1 MVLSWVNRNEK
12 RTTRG
17 TGFPCLG
24 LAHVQA
30 HFLLSQWKADQ
41 NKHKSFISSFLFPSP
56 ATQTDLYEWKYLL
69 HYFLINYLIL
79 WRNCWETKKKKKKR
93 HFSLSVYLLIFLVES
108 FFFFFLSLSYPP
120 KERRDAWRSLLK
132 IHKPLWIMSEL

>member
-69 HYFLINYLIL
+69 HCFLINYLIL
-79 WRNCWETKKKKKKR
+79 WRNCWETKKKKKKKAFFTFCVFVNI
-93 HFSLSVYLLIFLVES
+93 FSRV
-108 FFFFFLSLSYPP
+108 FFFFFSYHSLIPQKREEMHEGHY
-120 KERRDAWRSLLK
+120 WRF
-132 IHKPLWIMSEL
+132 INHCE

>member
-79 WRNCWETKKKKKKR
+79 WRNCWETKKKKKKKAFFTFCVFVNI
-93 HFSLSVYLLIFLVES
+93 FSRV
-108 FFFFFLSLSYPP
+108 FFFFFLITLLSP
-120 KERRDAWRSLLK
+120 KREKRCMKVTTEDS
-132 IHKPLWIMSEL
+132 

>member
-79 WRNCWETKKKKKKR
+79 WRNCWETKKKKKR